1 MSIRKFDF
9 RENPL
14 MIFFNTFF
22 NKANTND
29 NTDSRKTQ
37 TCMYVLLV
45 LLYF

>member
-29 NTDSRKTQ
+29 NTDSRLSIVKTR
-37 TCMYVLLV
+37 TC
-45 LLYF
+45 